1 MKKILCSVFILF
13 ILFLCGCNKQNDDL
27 EEIVSPDVAVLL
39 MHLYSSANNEESFA
53 TLFRD
58 GVDPAFIK
66 EKYDLVDQ
74 IESESASSSV
84 MTLVQYD
91 RGQAV
96 LVTLDYDPAN
106 DIYFISDI
114 TEVPEDVQNFFK
126 KNVLSE

>member
-13 ILFLCGCNKQNDDL
+13 TLFLCGCNKQNDDL

-39 MHLYSSANNEESFA
+39 MHLYSSTNNKDSFA

-91 RGQAV
+91 GGQAV